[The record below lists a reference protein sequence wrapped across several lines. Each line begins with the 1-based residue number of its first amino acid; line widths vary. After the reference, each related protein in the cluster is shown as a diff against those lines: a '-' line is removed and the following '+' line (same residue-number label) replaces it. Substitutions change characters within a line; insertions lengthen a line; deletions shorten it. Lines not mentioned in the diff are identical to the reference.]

1 MNRARLGLVVVLVV
15 AVGLGVFLTTRVPAS
30 VAFDVDS
37 SSPDGWKAIRLLLED
52 RGVRVEQ
59 VSAEVLR
66 DGGLEL
72 GDGDAVVM
80 AAPSVATTQQVEYLE
95 ELAEGGGTV
104 LFGEAPLGAADAMFS
119 AVTEAEFLRG
129 RTLVDEPPLPV
140 GPGVCDIEALAGLG
154 PIDAAFSFPVETV
167 GFERGCYTEDG
178 GAHIVER
185 DQGAGRVVAL
195 ASPLL
200 WVNARLQPNKEE
212 GGEPLAN
219 GATAVRLLGDASRV
233 TFVDPV
239 PTGGTPLG
247 GSQDPLTLLPLPVKL
262 ALAQLVGAFVLYLWW
277 RARRLGPPIPERLPV
292 EIAGSELVV
301 AVGDLLRR
309 RGNPQRAAA
318 AVRDDT
324 RRVLAERLGLGPH
337 AAPSALVQLVAARTG
352 REPSDV
358 GAALFDDPAQPI
370 ASAEALVTLVRTLD
384 TIRQEVLHVDVH
396 ATDPTR

>member
-15 AVGLGVFLTTRVPAS
+15 AIGLGVFLTTRVPAS

-52 RGVRVEQ
+52 RGVRVDQ

-66 DGGLEL
+66 SGGLEL

-80 AAPSVATTQQVEYLE
+80 AAPSVATTQQIEYVEG
-95 ELAEGGGTV
+95 LADGGGTV
-104 LFGEAPLGAADAMFS
+104 LFGEAPLGADDAMFS
-119 AVTEAEFLRG
+119 AVIEAQFLQG

-140 GPGVCDIEALAGLG
+140 GSGVCEIEALVGLG
-154 PIDAAFSFPVETV
+154 PIDAAFSFPIETA

-178 GAHIVER
+178 GAYFVER

-239 PTGGTPLG
+239 PTGGTVLG

-277 RARRLGPPIPERLPV
+277 RSRRLGPPIPERLPV

-318 AVRDDT
+318 TVRDDT
-324 RRVLAERLGLGPH
+324 RRVLSERLGLGPH

-352 REPSDV
+352 REPAEV
-358 GAALFDDPAQPI
+358 GAALYDDPAQPV
-370 ASAEALVTLVRTLD
+370 ASAESLVTLVRTLD

-396 ATDPTR
+396 AADPTR

>member
-1 MNRARLGLVVVLVV
+1 MNRGRLGLVVVLVV
-15 AVGLGVFLTTRVPAS
+15 AIGLGVFLTTRVPAS

-52 RGVRVEQ
+52 RGVRVDQ

-66 DGGLEL
+66 VGGLEL
-72 GDGDAVVM
+72 GDRDAVVM

-95 ELAEGGGTV
+95 VLAEGGGTV
-104 LFGEAPLGAADAMFS
+104 LFGETPLGVDDAMIS
-119 AVTEAEFLRG
+119 AVTEAQFLQG

-140 GPGVCDIEALAGLG
+140 GSGVCEIEALVGLG
-154 PIDAAFSFPVETV
+154 PIDAAFSFPIETV
-167 GFERGCYTEDG
+167 GFERACYTEDG
-178 GAHIVER
+178 GAYIVER

-195 ASPLL
+195 ASPML

-219 GATAVRLLGDASRV
+219 GATAVQLLGDASRV

-239 PTGGTPLG
+239 PTGGTVLG

-262 ALAQLVGAFVLYLWW
+262 ALAQLVGAFVLYLWC
-277 RARRLGPPIPERLPV
+277 RSRRLGPPIPERLPV

-318 AVRDDT
+318 TVRDDT
-324 RRVLAERLGLGPH
+324 RRVLSERLGLGPH

-352 REPSDV
+352 REPAAV
-358 GAALFDDPAQPI
+358 GAALYDDPAQPV
-370 ASAEALVTLVRTLD
+370 ASAESLVTLVRTLD

-396 ATDPTR
+396 ATAPTR